1 MISSEELLKRYG
13 RCLLPEGTLLFRGH
27 ISKEIQQ
34 CMFFML
40 KFSLASHGYDDVQVW
55 RVSRDIELLFM
66 VDSIAREAR
75 VISSIE
81 KVYSDVYPESVN
93 HEFDDL
99 DIKHRSI
106 ERRNAFVNRLQDL
119 GLTGWFS
126 SYENNAE
133 LEVCLFNPSERDLS
147 LLASVSNEREDYYRC
162 SLRDINIEPADQFY
176 LTTNSSFSKSYDLI
190 LTPEQRFLKH
200 KQRVNDMIKELNND
214 SAKEN
219 EEKLIEDFFD
229 LRLKLE
235 V

>member
-1 MISSEELLKRYG
+1 
-13 RCLLPEGTLLFRGH
+13 
-27 ISKEIQQ
+27 
-34 CMFFML
+34 
-40 KFSLASHGYDDVQVW
+40 
-55 RVSRDIELLFM
+55 M

-93 HEFDDL
+93 HELDDL

-106 ERRNAFVNRLQDL
+106 ERRNAFVNRLQNL
-119 GLTGWFS
+119 GLTGWLS

-133 LEVCLFNPSERDLS
+133 LEICLFSPSERDLS
-147 LLASVSNEREDYYRC
+147 LLDSVSNEREDYCRC
-162 SLRDINIEPADQFY
+162 SLRDINIKPSDQFY
-176 LTTNSSFSKSYDLI
+176 LKTNSSFSKSYGLI

-200 KQRVNDMIKELNND
+200 KQRVNDMVKELSRD
-214 SAKEN
+214 SGKES

-235 V
+235 I

>member
-1 MISSEELLKRYG
+1 MISSEELLNRYG

-40 KFSLASHGYDDVQVW
+40 KFSLASHGYNDVQVW

-81 KVYSDVYPESVN
+81 KVYSDVYPESIH

-106 ERRNAFVNRLQDL
+106 ERRNAFVNRLQNL

-133 LEVCLFNPSERDLS
+133 LEICLFSPSEGDLS
-147 LLASVSNEREDYYRC
+147 LLDCVSKEREDYRRC
-162 SLRDINIEPADQFY
+162 SLRDINIKPSNQFY
-176 LTTNSSFSKSYDLI
+176 SKTNSSFNKSYGLI

-200 KQRVNDMIKELNND
+200 KQRVNDMIMELNSD
-214 SAKEN
+214 SEN
-219 EEKLIEDFFD
+219 ERKLREDFFD

-235 V
+235 I